1 MYDELEFSQIHSF
14 AEVPIPKEFEAW
26 MHRGDGEGGNKS
38 VYNQI
43 SLISRFVFL
52 VTHFLS

>member
-1 MYDELEFSQIHSF
+1 MEKFVDLGFVIIYDELDFSQIHSF

-38 VYNQI
+38 V
-43 SLISRFVFL
+43 
-52 VTHFLS
+52 

>member
-1 MYDELEFSQIHSF
+1 MRNFSQIHSF